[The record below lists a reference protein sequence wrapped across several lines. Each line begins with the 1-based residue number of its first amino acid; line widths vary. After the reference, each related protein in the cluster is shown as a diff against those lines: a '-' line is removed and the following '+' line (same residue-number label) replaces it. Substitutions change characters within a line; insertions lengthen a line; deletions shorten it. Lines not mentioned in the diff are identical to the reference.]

1 MTARPALRKA
11 VSTDP
16 AANGLLAESAVAC
29 DFSLRGALPDLCHD
43 RFIAC
48 QTALP
53 VLLLHTL
60 FTGWRLGCG
69 RLLRDRCGCRFRS
82 SGCGLCHLSQ
92 QTMMRYQSALA
103 HIVKKV
109 SSISHLNRVR
119 RGFRRRLGIQTGSIP
134 ADDLG
139 SRMGPQPLRGTLR
152 AAVRQQIDDLATFQV
167 TENRAVATSLAPR
180 LVVDAQYPKAPVQKR
195 KSPCGAT
202 DVAVSDRWPKCPT
215 APPGHTLGGSLRQA
229 QPDSR

>member
-1 MTARPALRKA
+1 LR
-11 VSTDP
+11 
-16 AANGLLAESAVAC
+16 
-29 DFSLRGALPDLCHD
+29 
-43 RFIAC
+43 
-48 QTALP
+48 
-53 VLLLHTL
+53 
-60 FTGWRLGCG
+60 
-69 RLLRDRCGCRFRS
+69 
-82 SGCGLCHLSQ
+82 HLSQ

-134 ADDLG
+134 TDDLG
-139 SRMGPQPLRGTLR
+139 SRMSPQPLRGTLR

-202 DVAVSDRWPKCPT
+202 DAAVSDRWPKCPT

-229 QPDSR
+229 

>member
-43 RFIAC
+43 RFKPC

-60 FTGWRLGCG
+60 FTRWRLGCG
-69 RLLRDRCGCRFRS
+69 WLLRDRRRCHFRS
-82 SGCGLCHLSQ
+82 SVCGLRHLSQ
-92 QTMMRYQSALA
+92 QTMMRYQSTQQSLA

-109 SSISHLNRVR
+109 PSISHLNRVR

-134 ADDLG
+134 TDDLG
-139 SRMGPQPLRGTLR
+139 SRMSPQPLRGTLR

-167 TENRAVATSLAPR
+167 KENRAVATSLAPR

-202 DVAVSDRWPKCPT
+202 DAAVSDRWPKCPT

-229 QPDSR
+229 